1 MEKRILKF
9 IVKKEFAA
17 WASMV
22 DCVFELGKLCIENRE
37 EVEVSNMIIRLEET
51 VPVGETVCDLKRRVG
66 KIYEKYALCSRS
78 RKYVK
83 RRFLKE
89 CLPYAQFFVRELTF
103 RPNMSV
109 LASHSRRQIAMAS
122 VHTIQI
128 AIKPLV
134 KPNIVTISED
144 FERI

>member
-1 MEKRILKF
+1 
-9 IVKKEFAA
+9 
-17 WASMV
+17 MV
-22 DCVFELGKLCIENRE
+22 DAVFELGKLCIENRE
-37 EVEVSNMIIRLEET
+37 EEDVTNLIISLEQAVDDT
-51 VPVGETVCDLKRRVG
+51 VNDLKRRVG
-66 KIYEKYALCSRS
+66 KIFERHALCGRS

-103 RPNMSV
+103 RSNMSI

-122 VHTIQI
+122 VYTIQI
-128 AIKPLV
+128 AIRPLV
-134 KPNIVTISED
+134 NPNIVTICED